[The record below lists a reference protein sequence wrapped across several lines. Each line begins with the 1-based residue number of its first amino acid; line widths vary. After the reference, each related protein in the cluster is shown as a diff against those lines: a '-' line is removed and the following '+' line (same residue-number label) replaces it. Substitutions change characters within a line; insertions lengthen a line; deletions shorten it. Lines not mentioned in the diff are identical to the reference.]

1 MGIFGKKKANEF
13 DSLHNENLF
22 NDDDDIIVPA
32 GQRRAGMHS
41 VGHGNVYAPHA
52 LTADEVSEARPAEN
66 IPMEHVQPNS
76 VYKRMKEREQNT
88 AETGIDD
95 NYVPSWAVTAASAK
109 ADTDGEILSQS
120 QKTADFEG
128 VSKPSAPDTAK
139 SYKSPAPAP
148 TPAPQYSAASAAFL
162 ERCRSAVESASGDSL
177 PKTNVNI
184 SMSSEPPRDTADYLR
199 PADPNKF
206 TAANSNPTTRSVDE
220 ILNMLRGNTEAPN
233 EPQEPT
239 ASPDSQAP
247 QTPDTPDFNESKP
260 TVAEQPKEIKVE
272 VEEIPTDSDSDI
284 MHTTVSRSAPE
295 SDVRIYGKVVRGTV
309 LQHTPDGDIEL
320 SQLIN
325 AKKPEP
331 DAVTAE
337 EKTIMLGELGDIIS
351 KRADDD
357 FKAVKAS
364 DGDSYYD
371 DDDDDESY
379 GYEERPYYE
388 TEDPLLADTDDY
400 KDLNDAARLRL
411 KLASEK
417 SKHKTLSAFTCIAT
431 VLMLI
436 IATPLTKALTDTTV
450 AMIDLILLTAAL
462 LVNIDIFLDF
472 KNLFKMRP
480 RFDSCVAVASAL
492 TLVQSAVSA
501 FMYGGKYSG
510 LSAAAAILLSVNRI
524 SHLLKS
530 SRILRGLELIANSEV
545 KRASLSVSGSNAKT
559 IASGAAEEAVV
570 LCGRETVNVKDY
582 LKNCGYDSPFD
593 RKTKALFIT
602 SVVISVV
609 AGFVAGYFGGLGLGL
624 SACAALLCCMFPA
637 CAAFVCE
644 LPMYLA
650 SKKAARYG
658 GMLAGFKGAYELDL
672 ANFVAVNSSDL
683 FPAGTV
689 KLYNMKALGENEIG
703 KTLIDAG
710 AVAQAADSPLSN
722 IFNEIIGSDAEKSYP
737 KVNGVQYEDK
747 MGISGWIGERTILI
761 GNRNLMQGHNIPA
774 PSASVDQKILRAGY
788 FPVYI
793 AVDSVPCLL
802 FVVKYDVDPAIAH
815 ELRVLCNTG
824 MTVVVDPKDP
834 NTSSAMLCDYFGM
847 PDDALKVMNHNG
859 RTTYERTAA
868 PVESASAPASFGKDI
883 CGFFSAVS
891 SSTKLRGI
899 YSLLTALFV
908 IASALG
914 TFLLIYLCVTAKLS
928 LLTSL
933 TVGGFQLIFTAVS
946 ALIAKARLK

>member
-1 MGIFGKKKANEF
+1 MGIFGKKKADEF

-22 NDDDDIIVPA
+22 NDDDDILIPA
-32 GQRRAGMHS
+32 GQRRAGAHS
-41 VGHGNVYAPHA
+41 VGHSNIYAPHA

-66 IPMEHVQPNS
+66 IPMEHAEPNS
-76 VYKRMKEREQNT
+76 VYKRMKEREQK
-88 AETGIDD
+88 AVETGIDD
-95 NYVPSWAVTAASAK
+95 DYVPSWAAPAASAK
-109 ADTDGEILSQS
+109 VDTGTDIAS
-120 QKTADFEG
+120 T
-128 VSKPSAPDTAK
+128 SKPTVPSMAEPTK
-139 SYKSPAPAP
+139 AP
-148 TPAPQYSAASAAFL
+148 TPAQAHEYSAASAAFL

-177 PKTNVNI
+177 PKTNINI
-184 SMSSEPPRDTADYLR
+184 NMNDNLSHEAEDRLKPV
-199 PADPNKF
+199 DPNKF
-206 TAANSNPTTRSVDE
+206 TQANARPTTRSVEE
-220 ILNMLRGNTEAPN
+220 ILNMLRGNSEA
-233 EPQEPT
+233 PQEPHKPQEPI
-239 ASPDSQAP
+239 APHESQVP
-247 QTPDTPDFNESKP
+247 QTPDTPDFTEHTP
-260 TVAEQPKEIKVE
+260 TVTEQPKEIKVE
-272 VEEIPTDSDSDI
+272 IEEIPTDSDSDI
-284 MHTTVSRSAPE
+284 MHTAVSNNASD

-309 LQHTPDGDIEL
+309 LQHTPDGDVDL
-320 SQLIN
+320 SEIVK
-325 AKKPEP
+325 AKRLEQESM
-331 DAVTAE
+331 AAE

-357 FKAVKAS
+357 LKAVKTS
-364 DGDSYYD
+364 DNNICYYD
-371 DDDDDESY
+371 DDDDGDELY
-379 GYEERPYYE
+379 DYEERPYYE
-388 TEDPLLADTDDY
+388 TEDPLLADADDY
-400 KDLNDAARLRL
+400 KNLNDAARLRL

-417 SKHKTLSAFTCIAT
+417 SKHKTLSVFTCIAT
-431 VLMLI
+431 ALMLVA
-436 IATPLTKALTDTTV
+436 ATPLTKALTGTTV
-450 AMIDLILLTAAL
+450 ALIDFILLTAAV
-462 LVNIDIFLDF
+462 LVNYDIFLDF

-480 RFDSCVAVASAL
+480 RFDSCVAVASLL
-492 TLVQSAVSA
+492 TLVQSAVSTLA
-501 FMYGGKYSG
+501 YDGKYSG
-510 LSAAAAILLSVNRI
+510 LSAAAAVLLSVNRI

-545 KRASLSVSGSNAKT
+545 KRASLSVSGSNGKT
-559 IASGAAEEAVV
+559 VASGAAEEAVV

-593 RKTKALFIT
+593 RKIKALFIS
-602 SVVISVV
+602 SVIISVV
-609 AGFVAGYFGGLGLGL
+609 AGIVAGYFGGLGLGL

-637 CAAFVCE
+637 CAALICE

-650 SKKAARYG
+650 SKKAALYG

-683 FPAGTV
+683 FPDGTV
-689 KLYNMKALGENEIG
+689 KLYNMKTLGENEIG

-722 IFNEIIGSDAEKSYP
+722 IFKEIIGSDAEKSYP

-747 MGISGWIGERTILI
+747 MGISGWIRERTILI

-802 FVVKYDVDPAIAH
+802 FVVKYDVDPEIAH
-815 ELRVLCNTG
+815 ELQKLCNTG

-834 NTSSAMLCDYFGM
+834 NTSSAMLCDYFGL

-859 RTTYERTAA
+859 RTIYERTVA
-868 PVESASAPASFGKDI
+868 PVESASAPASFGKNI

-891 SSTKLRGI
+891 SSTKLSGI

-914 TFLLIYLCVTAKLS
+914 TFLLVYLCVTDKLS
-928 LLTSL
+928 LLTTL
-933 TVGGFQLIFTAVS
+933 TVGGFQLIFAAVS
-946 ALIAKARLK
+946 ALLAKARLR